1 MYRVQIIKFPLLWKV
16 NMIEI
21 ERKFLVTSN
30 AYKEQAHQ
38 KFRIIQGFLNRDPE
52 RTVRVRL
59 KDDKGMLTVK
69 GLSSNDGLSRFE
81 WEKEISKKEAKAL
94 LEFCVE
100 GVIDKL
106 RFEVKVNNHIFEVDE
121 FYGDNEGL
129 VIAEVELETEEE
141 TFTKPEWL
149 GEEVTG
155 NIRYYNS
162 QLSKQPY
169 NTW

>member
-1 MYRVQIIKFPLLWKV
+1 MRKV
-16 NMIEI
+16 KSPIVMGITMIEI
-21 ERKFLVTSN
+21 ERKFLVTSDVFK
-30 AYKEQAHQ
+30 KEAHQ

-59 KDDKGMLTVK
+59 KDDTGILTVK

-81 WEKEISKKEAKAL
+81 WEKDILKNDAKAL
-94 LEFCVE
+94 LEFCEE

-106 RFEVKVNNHIFEVDE
+106 RYEIKVDKHIFEVDE
-121 FYGDNEGL
+121 FFGDNEGL
-129 VIAEVELETEEE
+129 VIAEVELSSEDEV
-141 TFTKPEWL
+141 FTKPNWL

-155 NIRYYNS
+155 DIKYYNS